1 MCGIFG
7 FAGSPDRQLLG
18 RMAAAI
24 VHRGPDDAGAFETP
38 IVSLGHRRLSI
49 IDREGGH
56 QPIANEDETVWV
68 VYNGEVYN
76 FRELR
81 AELEAAGHIF
91 RTHCDSEVIVHA
103 YEEWGPGCAARFNG
117 MWAFAVADLRGAGED
132 GRGGKLV
139 LNRDHFGIKPLYYA
153 RSPQSG
159 RLLFGSEIK
168 ALLQDPE
175 LVAEPDE
182 QMVFE
187 YLQHGFHDHRA
198 ETFFRGVY
206 HVPAATWIELPL
218 DGTAGA
224 PDGAGGEAAPA
235 PGLLAAPLESIAYW
249 TPKLSTDGGDDP
261 ADFRRRFRESVER
274 RLVSEVPVGSCL
286 SRRPRLDHDRQL
298 HERAAQGGRARR
310 HVAARPAQ
318 DLQRRVRRR
327 PHRRARVHRDR
338 RREHRRRHHLH
349 QPDVARV
356 HRRAARLRLAP
367 GRAHRQHRPL
377 RAVVRDALRA
387 RAGHRAARRPGRR
400 RADRRLRAVSA
411 RLPAPAA
418 QGAQV
423 RGAAQGGRG
432 LARRA
437 LAAGQAA
444 HQAAAQAAA
453 DAQARCSGRA
463 SSPGP
468 PTPGTGA
475 PSRTSRSASSRTC
488 SPTACRAC
496 SATRTATP
504 WRSASRAACRTWTRS
519 SSTTS

>member
-38 IVSLGHRRLSI
+38 SVSLGHRRLSI

-56 QPIANEDETVWV
+56 QPVANEDETVWL

-76 FRELR
+76 YRELR

-91 RTHCDSEVIVHA
+91 RTHCDTEVIVHA
-103 YEEWGPGCAARFNG
+103 YEEWGAACAARFNG
-117 MWAFAVADLRGAGED
+117 MWAFAIADLRGAGED

-153 RSPQSG
+153 RSPQTG
-159 RLLFGSEIK
+159 RLLFASEIK

-182 QMVFE
+182 QMIFE

-198 ETFFRGVY
+198 ETFFKGVY

-218 DGTAGA
+218 
-224 PDGAGGEAAPA
+224 GERRAAAP
-235 PGLLAAPLESIAYW
+235 GMLAAPLESTAYW
-249 TPKLSTDGGDDP
+249 TPVLTHG
-261 ADFRRRFRESVER
+261 RRRRPGRLPAPLPRER
-274 RLVSEVPVGSCL
+274 RAAPRLRGPRRL
-286 SRRPRLDHDRQL
+286 LPLRRPRLDDHRQL

-310 HVAARPAQ
+310 DVAARPAQ

-387 RAGHRAARRPGRR
+387 RAGHRAARRAGRR
-400 RADRRLRAVSA
+400 RADRRLRAVPA

-418 QGAQV
+418 QGGQV
-423 RGAAQGGRG
+423 RRAAQGGHG

-437 LAAGQAA
+437 HG
-444 HQAAAQAAA
+444 
-453 DAQARCSGRA
+453 RWPSGGSSSGASSCRRA
-463 SSPGP
+463 SSCGRTSSPGP

-475 PSRTSRSASSRTC
+475 PSRTSRSACSRTC
-488 SPTACRAC
+488 SRTACRAC
-496 SATRTATP
+496 CATRTATP
-504 WRSASRAACRTWTRS
+504 WRSASRAGCRTSTRS